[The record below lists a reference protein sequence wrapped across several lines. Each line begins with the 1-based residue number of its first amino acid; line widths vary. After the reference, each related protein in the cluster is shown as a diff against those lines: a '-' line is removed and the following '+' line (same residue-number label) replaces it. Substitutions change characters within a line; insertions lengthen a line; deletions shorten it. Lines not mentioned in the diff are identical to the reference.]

1 MENKMAND
9 VIQYQK
15 SDDILQDAKSII
27 EQAQLVAHRTV
38 DSILVQRNWFLGQR
52 IALEELKHKDR
63 ADYGAEIV
71 KNPFIAEFLGFSTET
86 DLSESKLESAIL
98 TNLQKFLMEIGK
110 GYAFVARQHH
120 IHTELELC
128 FVHKQTKIL
137 PVILFCM
144 VMNSCSPLNT
154 NYICQQRKNSK
165 KKLKSRL

>member
-63 ADYGAEIV
+63 ADYGAEII
-71 KNPFIAEFLGFSTET
+71 KN
-86 DLSESKLESAIL
+86 LSKEL
-98 TNLQKFLMEIGK
+98 TGTYGK
-110 GYAFVARQHH
+110 GFDRSNLYHFLNFYKEFPQIVDTACRQFTGRLTWSHYRVLLQ
-120 IHTELELC
+120 E
-128 FVHKQTKIL
+128 KIQ
-137 PVILFCM
+137 M
-144 VMNSCSPLNT
+144 HANGM
-154 NYICQQRKNSK
+154 K
-165 KKLKSRL
+165 KKHLNKRGL